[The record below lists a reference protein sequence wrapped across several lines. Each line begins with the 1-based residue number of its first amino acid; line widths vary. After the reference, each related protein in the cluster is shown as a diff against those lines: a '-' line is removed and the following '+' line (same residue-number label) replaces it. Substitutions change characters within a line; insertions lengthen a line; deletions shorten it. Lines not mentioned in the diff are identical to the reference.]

1 MKIITADLAKKIFQ
15 RFDSLSTKPN
25 LDDIKDIRK
34 IDKQGMYKS
43 IYNFPQQLIEGMRL
57 GFTADLKSS
66 KFVPHNIVLAGM
78 GGSAIGGDLV
88 RSYLAFELKHP
99 FLIWRNYLLPEFVNK
114 KSLVFVS
121 SYSGNTEETL
131 SAYQEAKR
139 KKANIIAVAS
149 GGKLL
154 EKCKKDSFPFITIPE
169 GFQPR
174 AALGYSFTPVLVTL
188 SRLGIISDKTVEL
201 KKTSKYLEKRRIEY
215 ALDRKSSQNRAKK
228 LALSL
233 HRKIPIIYSSADYFD
248 VVGYRW
254 KGQLCENSKV
264 LAFNNY
270 FPEFNH
276 NELVGWKVLD
286 QIGDRL
292 VVVVLKDREDHPRIQ
307 RRMQIIEGIIRREK
321 VKVIEIESQGEN
333 LLSRIF
339 SLIQLGDFAS
349 FYLAILNQ
357 VDPSPVKVI
366 DYLKKKLA
374 A

>member
-1 MKIITADLAKKIFQ
+1 MKIIIADSRKKIFQ
-15 RFDSLSTKPN
+15 RFDSLSKKPD

-34 IDKQGMYKS
+34 IDKQGMYS
-43 IYNFPQQLIEGMRL
+43 AVYNFPQQLIEGMLL
-57 GFTADLKSS
+57 GFAADLKSS

-88 RSYLAFELKHP
+88 RSYLAFELKCP
-99 FLIWRNYLLPEFVNK
+99 FFICRSYLLPEFVDK

-131 SAYQEAKR
+131 SAYREAKKR
-139 KKANIIAVAS
+139 KAKILAIAS

-154 EKCKKDSFPFITIPE
+154 EKCKRDGFPFITIPG

-188 SRLGIISDKTVEL
+188 SRLGVISDKTVEL
-201 KKTSKYLEKRRIEY
+201 KITAKHLEKRRAEY
-215 ALDRKSSQNRAKK
+215 ALDRKSSQNKAKR

-233 HRKIPIIYSSADYFD
+233 YRKIPIIYSSSDYFD
-248 VVGYRW
+248 AVGYRW

-276 NELVGWKVLD
+276 NEVVGWKVLD
-286 QIGDRL
+286 QIRDKL
-292 VVVVLKDREDHPRIQ
+292 AVVVLKDRENHPRIQ
-307 RRMQIIEGIIRREK
+307 RRMQIIKWIIKREK
-321 VKVIEIESQGEN
+321 VKVIEIESQGDS
-333 LLSRIF
+333 LLSRIL
-339 SLIQLGDFAS
+339 SLIQLGDFTS
-349 FYLAILNQ
+349 FYLAILNR